1 MKVREEK
8 KKKKKGFKLGNKNYV
23 VSFKFFFFYLLKYN
37 TKRRHFG
44 PIINFDIK
52 FKMASF

>member
-52 FKMASF
+52 FKMALF